1 MFDIGFAEL
10 MVVGVLGLIILGPER
25 LPKAA
30 RTLGLLLGKVRRT
43 MSGIQQEIEREVR
56 TQELQEKLKDTQHSF
71 MSPEEQA
78 EQLAKEQMAQE
89 HEDFPQTQPT
99 DPEPEPEPENSIA
112 PPPKAKAPV
121 SESSSEVE
129 SESVNH
135 SDSENIKTPDD
146 KPSTADKKEGA

>member
-10 MVVGVLGLIILGPER
+10 MLVGVLGLIILGPER

-56 TQELQEKLKDTQHSF
+56 QQELEEKLKDPHYRY

-78 EQLAKEQMAQE
+78 EQLAKEQMEQE
-89 HEDFPQTQPT
+89 HSDFPQTQPV
-99 DPEPEPEPENSIA
+99 ENSIA
-112 PPPKAKAPV
+112 PPTK
-121 SESSSEVE
+121 
-129 SESVNH
+129 
-135 SDSENIKTPDD
+135 
-146 KPSTADKKEGA
+146 KPSDNDSADKGQA